1 MPRSLLKTR
10 ESAPLALTL
19 TNVATNAPDW
29 LITFLSKQ
37 EREYKREQLEQQR
50 ERARDERHELSM
62 RLLCE
67 TLDRRVRNN
76 SPPHERSNGT
86 YDESND
92 SQTQRTE
99 TNVQRT
105 STGPH
110 AKTRP
115 PELMAADI
123 TLREL
128 AAWRRSWEDFV
139 ELEQLDRL
147 PARQQR
153 AMLRL
158 QLAIGID
165 NDDDITVTAILDR
178 IQEHVKGK
186 RNVTLDR
193 IALEE
198 RKQEEGEPFDQFY
211 IALREIANDA
221 DLCKRCID
229 DRLTTRIMSGIRD
242 PETRRKLLTY
252 TPPPSLQTA
261 VDVCRSDES
270 ARNDEATLANNDQ

>member
-1 MPRSLLKTR
+1 MNVSGKMERKSRATSKPSDAELPKDPRERATSVDINQDPR
-10 ESAPLALTL
+10 YG
-19 TNVATNAPDW
+19 ATNAPDW

-37 EREYKREQLEQQR
+37 GEREYKREQLEQER

-76 SPPHERSNGT
+76 SPSPT
-86 YDESND
+86 ES
-92 SQTQRTE
+92 QLH
-99 TNVQRT
+99 T
-105 STGPH
+105 SLSI
-110 AKTRP
+110 
-115 PELMAADI
+115 EM
-123 TLREL
+123 
-128 AAWRRSWEDFV
+128 
-139 ELEQLDRL
+139 
-147 PARQQR
+147 R
-153 AMLRL
+153 ATL

-178 IQEHVKGK
+178 IQEHVRGK

-193 IALEE
+193 VALEE

-211 IALREIANDA
+211 IALREIANNA
-221 DLCKRCID
+221 DLCQHCID

-252 TPPPSLQTA
+252 TPPPSLQTT

-270 ARNDEATLANNDQ
+270 ARNDEATLANNDQGHTKIDKVGKKT